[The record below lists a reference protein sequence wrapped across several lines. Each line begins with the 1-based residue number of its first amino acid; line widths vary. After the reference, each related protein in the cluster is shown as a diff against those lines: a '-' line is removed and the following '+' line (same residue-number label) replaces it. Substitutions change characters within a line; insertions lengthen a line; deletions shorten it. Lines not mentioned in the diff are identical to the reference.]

1 MSPLRKLA
9 FTLVAVLGAM
19 LLLEGGARVAIHL
32 GLRLTLPP
40 AVRDW
45 IISQD
50 IVFDP
55 ELGWRP
61 SVGLGRVDGA
71 HFEGSAAGVHQAKAP
86 GELRGYAFGDSQTH
100 GAGLAEGQAWP
111 VAAEAALR
119 RAGQPVRIIN
129 LGSSGYRSAQV
140 LRLIEVA
147 VLPLDPDFL
156 IVDCQLHDS
165 EPLVRR
171 PPSPWDPAR
180 AALFHSRLYRL
191 LWLGTAARRGQSLG
205 PGGRGLDLPQGEVA
219 QRGRPAGNHA
229 AIAALAAAHGVP
241 LLFVDYPFWERGIHA
256 LAPAEGLPP
265 GVPVAS
271 TTPTLLAAGLPPE
284 ALFFENNH
292 LTVEGSRI
300 VGEAVAA
307 ALLPLLPPR

>member
-1 MSPLRKLA
+1 MSPLRKA
-9 FTLVAVLGAM
+9 MFALVASAAA
-19 LLLEGGARVAIHL
+19 LLALEGGARVAIRIGLHL
-32 GLRLTLPP
+32 ALPAP
-40 AVRDW
+40 VRDW
-45 IISQD
+45 IISQE

-55 ELGWRP
+55 DLGWRP
-61 SVGLGRVDGA
+61 SVGLGRIDGA
-71 HFEGSAAGVHQAKAP
+71 RFDGSAAGAHEAKAP
-86 GELRGYAFGDSQTH
+86 GELRGFAFGDSQTH

-119 RAGQPVRIIN
+119 RDGLPVRIIN

-147 VLPLDPDFL
+147 VLPLHPDFL

-171 PPSPWDPAR
+171 PPSPWDGVR
-180 AALFHSRLYRL
+180 AALFHARLYRL
-191 LWLGTAARRGQSLG
+191 LWLGTAALRGQSLG
-205 PGGRGLDLPQGEVA
+205 PGGRGLTLPQGAVA

-229 AIAALAAAHGVP
+229 AIAQLAAAQGVP

-265 GVPVAS
+265 GVPVAAA
-271 TTPTLLAAGLPPE
+271 TPALLAAGQAPE

-307 ALLPLLPPR
+307 ALRPLIAP